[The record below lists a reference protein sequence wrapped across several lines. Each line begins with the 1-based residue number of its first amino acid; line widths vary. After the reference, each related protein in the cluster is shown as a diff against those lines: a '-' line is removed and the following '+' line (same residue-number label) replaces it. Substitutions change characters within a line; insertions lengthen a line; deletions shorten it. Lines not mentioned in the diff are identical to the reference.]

1 MSPVRLKKV
10 LVSCYLDREQLDR
23 LKRLSDKTGAPMTHY
38 LREGV
43 ALVLDKYA
51 EQTKSRKPKSQ

>member
-1 MSPVRLKKV
+1 M
-10 LVSCYLDREQLDR
+10 DREQLDR
-23 LKRLSDKTGAPMTHY
+23 LKSLSDKTGAPMTHY

-51 EQTKSRKPKSQ
+51 EKKTKGRKDKS